1 MIDKIIYTFFGWLD
15 TFSEHLDKVFF
26 PKPKLKKKKRKK
38 CKNFHCNC
46 HCKDE
51 LHLHHWDKDLC
62 ACEGCKC

>member
-26 PKPKLKKKKRKK
+26 PKPKKKKKKK
-38 CKNFHCNC
+38 CKSCHCNC

>member
-1 MIDKIIYTFFGWLD
+1 MKDKIIYTFFGWLD

-26 PKPKLKKKKRKK
+26 PKPKKKKKKK
-38 CKNFHCNC
+38 CKSCHCNC

>member
-26 PKPKLKKKKRKK
+26 PKPKKKKKKK
-38 CKNFHCNC
+38 CKSCHFNC

>member
-26 PKPKLKKKKRKK
+26 PKPKKKKKKK
-38 CKNFHCNC
+38 CKSCHCNC
-46 HCKDE
+46 HCKYE
-51 LHLHHWDKDLC
+51 LHLHHCDKDLC

>member
-26 PKPKLKKKKRKK
+26 PKPKKKKKKK
-38 CKNFHCNC
+38 CKSCHCIC

-51 LHLHHWDKDLC
+51 LHLHHCDKDLC